1 MSVSERTVSGNKK
14 KADIVVYET
23 DLGDY
28 YSVNLK
34 DESGTVVSIH
44 AMDNV
49 NEAKRMKDNWE
60 NGNFE
65 HLVES

>member
-1 MSVSERTVSGNKK
+1 MSVSETTGHK

-34 DESGTVVSIH
+34 DESGTTVSIH

-49 NEAKRMKDNWE
+49 NEAKRMKENWE

-65 HLVES
+65 YLVES